1 MKTLSLI
8 ATVLVLLTGCVVPQ
22 NYSQVTYD
30 GMSKYDFFDKTSS
43 QSLDFQQIYYDGAT
57 GIEVFFLH
65 SANWWNGGDVGT
77 ISVFESVSRPTDCPF
92 ASHTSF
98 KCVNALFDPQSYG
111 WGERA
116 PYMGNGR
123 LKATYQTDELAVL
136 SAQGDVESSYL
147 LAAYQIYNE
156 RRNAEIDR
164 LEASSTCMFGKRICA
179 EVNWLEKGWAHD
191 ELMAKRKAYRNRV
204 SSTPIKSSVR
214 ASTYGSRVN
223 KTGHSVSSKG
233 GSSLFNTLIDAAI
246 TGWIHKEFDIP
257 YPGEI
262 SKKNL
267 KKIEDARYRGMK
279 RAMRCG
285 HCKRRAYNKSTV
297 LWKPPSPY
305 GD

>member
-77 ISVFESVSRPTDCPF
+77 ISVFESVSRHTDCPF

-111 WGERA
+111 WGESA

-123 LKATYQTDELAVL
+123 LKATYQTDELAEL

-156 RRNAEIDR
+156 RRSAETKQLEMSEPCVSRLFGVRNCAEI
-164 LEASSTCMFGKRICA
+164 A
-179 EVNWLEKGWAHD
+179 WLEKGWAHD
-191 ELMAKRKAYRNRV
+191 ERMAQRKVSRNRV
-204 SSTPIKSSVR
+204 SSTQIKSSER
-214 ASTYGSRVN
+214 ASIYGSFATN
-223 KTGHSVSSKG
+223 TGHSVSSEG
-233 GSSLFNTLIDAAI
+233 RSSLFDTLIDAAI
-246 TGWIHKEFDIP
+246 TGWVHKALDIP
-257 YPGEI
+257 LPGEI
-262 SKKNL
+262 SESNL
-267 KKIEDARYRGMK
+267 RKIEEASRKGMRKAIRRGNNKK
-279 RAMRCG
+279 RINDILNAP
-285 HCKRRAYNKSTV
+285 
-297 LWKPPSPY
+297 KPKIR
-305 GD
+305 